1 MDLKMEFLFEIAN
14 NVKVAVSY
22 FCNNK
27 VLTIPKYSNEI
38 SKLARSSPKSDFLIQ
53 ILIQRDKTS
62 AVAAINKMG
71 STRSIDMVHV
81 VHLTWNF
88 ILKHDNCITA
98 THIPSIFKEE
108 ADIESR
114 KHETRTE

>member
-14 NVKVAVSY
+14 NVKVAVNY

-53 ILIQRDKTS
+53 ILIQKDKTS

>member
-1 MDLKMEFLFEIAN
+1 MELLFETAN
-14 NVKVAVSY
+14 NVKVAVNY
-22 FCNNK
+22 FCNDK

-38 SKLARSSPKSDFLIQ
+38 SKLARSSPKSDFLIH

-62 AVAAINKMG
+62 AVTAINKMG
-71 STRSIDMVHV
+71 TTRSIDMGHV

-88 ILKHDNCITA
+88 ILKYDNCITA
-98 THIPSIFKEE
+98 TYIPGIFNEE